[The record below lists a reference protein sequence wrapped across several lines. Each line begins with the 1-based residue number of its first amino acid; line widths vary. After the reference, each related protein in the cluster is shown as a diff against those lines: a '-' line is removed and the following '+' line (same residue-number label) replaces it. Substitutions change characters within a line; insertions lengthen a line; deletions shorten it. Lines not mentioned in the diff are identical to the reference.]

1 MATLVGSTT
10 LSMSNSEPFLQPSG
24 GSKRCLL
31 YDEDVTRRSKLKYRK
46 TVKFKK
52 DLSAIKEHAI
62 KWKDLDIP
70 ESDVFSCF
78 MGASDKL
85 CDKN

>member
-1 MATLVGSTT
+1 
-10 LSMSNSEPFLQPSG
+10 MSNSEPFLQTSG
-24 GSKRCLL
+24 RSKRILL
-31 YDEDVTRRSKLKYRK
+31 CDEDVTRISEFKSRK

-78 MGASDKL
+78 MDASDKL
-85 CDKN
+85 CDKNEGDFH